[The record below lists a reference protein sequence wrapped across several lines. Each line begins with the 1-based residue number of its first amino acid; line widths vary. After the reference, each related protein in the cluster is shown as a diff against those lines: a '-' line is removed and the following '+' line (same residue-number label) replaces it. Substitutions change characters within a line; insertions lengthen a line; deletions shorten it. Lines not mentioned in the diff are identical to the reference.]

1 MSRTD
6 PLVSIGLPVRNG
18 AATLATVIGSVLS
31 QEYDHWEL
39 VISDNASTDD
49 TEEVGRSAARSDP
62 RIRYHRQPENI
73 GLLNNFLTTAQLAGG
88 EYFRWIG
95 DSDWIAPQYLTRLLD
110 VYAHDDRLIL
120 VTSRLEYELES
131 GERASA
137 PYHGT
142 ELAADDPSVRFVE
155 MLRLLN
161 DSYLTIDP
169 MYGLF
174 RRSAL
179 LSVPR
184 RNMMREDQIFAARYA
199 LAGPWAHVNDLL
211 AGRGWTDDRRPQLA
225 RRLGVPAWQAR
236 MATVHQ
242 CRELLRSLDEADLE
256 PAQRRR
262 ARAAI
267 GRLYLGRKRR
277 VVVHGSRR
285 LARLASRAVGSR

>member
-6 PLVSIGLPVRNG
+6 ALVSIGLPVRNG
-18 AATLATVIGSVLS
+18 GATLTAVIGSVLAQAHS
-31 QEYDHWEL
+31 RLEL

-49 TEEVGRSAARSDP
+49 TEEVCRAAARTDP
-62 RIRYHRQPENI
+62 RIKYHRQPENV
-73 GLLNNFLTTAQLAGG
+73 GLLNNFLATMNLAAG

-95 DSDWIAPQYLTRLLD
+95 DSDWIAPEYLTRCLS
-110 VYAHDDRLIL
+110 VYAADERLIL
-120 VTSRLEYELES
+120 VTSRLEYELDG
-131 GERASA
+131 GEQATA
-137 PYHGT
+137 EYHGT
-142 ELAADDPSVRFVE
+142 GLGSDDPSERFVE

-161 DSYLTIDP
+161 DSYLTMDP

-179 LSVPR
+179 LAVPR

-199 LAGPWAHVNDLL
+199 LAGPWAHVNELL

-242 CRELLRSLDEADLE
+242 CRELLRSVNEADLD
-256 PAQRRR
+256 PAQRHR
-262 ARAAI
+262 AQAAV
-267 GRLYLGRKRR
+267 GRLYLGRKRL
-277 VVVHGSRR
+277 VVVHGGRR
-285 LARLASRAVGSR
+285 LARLATRAVGPR